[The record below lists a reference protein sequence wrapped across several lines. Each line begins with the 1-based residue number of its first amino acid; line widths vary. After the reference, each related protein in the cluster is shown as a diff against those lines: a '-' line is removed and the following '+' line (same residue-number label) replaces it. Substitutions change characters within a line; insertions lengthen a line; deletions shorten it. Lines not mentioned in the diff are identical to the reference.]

1 VGTTSALEVADVV
14 RAFGPAYRERH
25 RGALPA
31 HHLRALWAIERCR
44 TAALGGHLYACDRC
58 GRREPRYHSCRN
70 RHCPKCQ
77 GAAAHRWL
85 EARRREL
92 LAVPHFHVVFTLPQ
106 PLRPLALR
114 NQRVLYG
121 LLFHAAAA
129 ALLEAAANPQH
140 LGAQIGLVA
149 VLHTWGQTLIDH
161 PHLHCLVPGGGLASG
176 GERWVGCRRG
186 FLLPVRVLSRLF
198 RGKYLA
204 GLGAAYDAG
213 ELIFPGDIA
222 PLASRPAFDTL
233 LARLG
238 SGDWVVY
245 SQPPIGGAEQVL
257 AYLARYTHR
266 VALSNRRLLRIEGE
280 RVVFTYKDYAG
291 GGRRREMTLPGEE
304 FLRRLL
310 LHVLPPGFV
319 RIRSYGLLA
328 HRGRRR
334 QLARCRRLIPATA
347 DPPPPTE
354 PAAGGE
360 PSLAPAPTCSVCGQ
374 GRLQRIAELP
384 PLLRRRHQPL
394 ARSPP

>member
-14 RAFGPAYRERH
+14 RAFGPTYRERH

-114 NQRVLYG
+114 NQRLLYG
-121 LLFHAAAA
+121 LLFRSAAG
-129 ALLEAAANPQH
+129 ALLETAANPRH
-140 LGAQIGLVA
+140 LGATIGLIA

-161 PHLHCLVPGGGLASG
+161 PHLHCLVPGGGLAAD
-176 GERWVGCRRG
+176 GERWVACRRG

-198 RGKYLA
+198 RGKVLA
-204 GLGAAYDAG
+204 GLRAAYEAG
-213 ELIFPGDIA
+213 ELHFSGEIA
-222 PLASRPAFDTL
+222 PLASRPVLDTL
-233 LARLG
+233 LDRLG
-238 SGDWVVY
+238 SRDWVVY

-266 VALSNRRLLRIEGE
+266 VALSNRRLLRLEGE
-280 RVVFTYKDYAG
+280 RVVFAYKDYAG
-291 GGRRREMTLPGEE
+291 GGRRREMTLDGEE

-328 HRGRRR
+328 HRSRRR
-334 QLARCRRLIPATA
+334 RLARCRRLIPATA
-347 DPPPPTE
+347 GRQPTPGKLE
-354 PAAGGE
+354 TDE
-360 PSLAPAPTCSVCGQ
+360 PSSAAAPACPACGE
-374 GRLQRIAELP
+374 GRLQRVVELP
-384 PLLRRRHQPL
+384 PLLLRRCRPS

>member
-1 VGTTSALEVADVV
+1 
-14 RAFGPAYRERH
+14 
-25 RGALPA
+25 
-31 HHLRALWAIERCR
+31 
-44 TAALGGHLYACDRC
+44 
-58 GRREPRYHSCRN
+58 
-70 RHCPKCQ
+70 
-77 GAAAHRWL
+77 
-85 EARRREL
+85 
-92 LAVPHFHVVFTLPQ
+92 
-106 PLRPLALR
+106 
-114 NQRVLYG
+114 
-121 LLFHAAAA
+121 
-129 ALLEAAANPQH
+129 
-140 LGAQIGLVA
+140 

-186 FLLPVRVLSRLF
+186 FLLAVGVLSRLF

-291 GGRRREMTLPGEE
+291 GRRRREMALPGEE
-304 FLRRLL
+304 FVRRLL

-328 HRGRRR
+328 HRSRRR
-334 QLARCRRLIPATA
+334 RLARCRRLIAPTG
-347 DPPPPTE
+347 DPQPPTE
-354 PAAGGE
+354 PAATGE
-360 PSLAPAPTCSVCGQ
+360 TPPSAAPQCPVCRE
-374 GRLQRIAELP
+374 GRLLRIVELP
-384 PLLRRRHQPL
+384 PLVLRRRQPS